1 MLFMC
6 DQSHD
11 QRERMERQL
20 QPIIELIARQLGMS
34 ADTTTAFHMH
44 MWIHVHGI
52 ASMIVTH
59 YLDWDE
65 QHIVDTLSVEF
76 HAQRVH
82 RQPAG
87 KWRRAM
93 TATDQQE
100 AIRAEGLTKRFGATT
115 AVDGLDLTVTNG
127 EIFALLGVN
136 GAGKNTTIAMLTQF
150 GLDQVAHQRAH
161 TLSGGMQR
169 RLSIAMG

>member
-1 MLFMC
+1 MGTGERLLRGDHLRASMDSGRWPRYMASVMGYITFAKTEPHLFSMLFMC
-6 DQSHD
+6 DQSRD

-76 HAQRVH
+76 HALS
-82 RQPAG
+82 ASI
-87 KWRRAM
+87 AN
-93 TATDQQE
+93 QQ
-100 AIRAEGLTKRFGATT
+100 GTS
-115 AVDGLDLTVTNG
+115 
-127 EIFALLGVN
+127 
-136 GAGKNTTIAMLTQF
+136 IANQQ
-150 GLDQVAHQRAH
+150 G
-161 TLSGGMQR
+161 SGGVQ
-169 RLSIAMG
+169 